1 MAAWGVVRA
10 RGQRWSRVA
19 GRLTVGA
26 GVLAACTSG
35 PSGSVTTATSVAAV
49 AESTTTAST
58 STTTTILSTT
68 TTSTLPHPTT
78 TGPEPAIGSA
88 GGPEWS
94 LLAAGDVLMD
104 DTEPAGVD
112 PFAAVQPAL
121 ASGALAVVNAEM
133 AIADIGAPEAKTY
146 TFRAPPAAADRMAAA
161 GVDVA
166 NLANNHS
173 LDFGVDAMLA
183 TIGHL
188 RAAGVATVGAGH
200 NAGEAFAPV
209 VATVGGV
216 RVAVLGAS
224 RVYPRREWAAGE
236 GPGLASAYN
245 ERQLLA
251 SIRAAK
257 TNADVVVVAVHWGVE
272 GSPCPDKDQERLG
285 AAMLDAGA
293 SVVLGSHP
301 HVLQPILADSRGV
314 LAYSLGNFVFHRRR
328 GTSGESGVL
337 EVRFAGAQVVGH
349 QFHPH
354 VLDQGPPRPAGP
366 EAAARIAAATTNPC
380 LPPPPTTTTAVV
392 PAPVP

>member
-1 MAAWGVVRA
+1 M
-10 RGQRWSRVA
+10 
-19 GRLTVGA
+19 GA
-26 GVLAACTSG
+26 GLLAACTSG
-35 PSGSVTTATSVAAV
+35 PSESLTARTSIAAV
-49 AESTTTAST
+49 AEPTTTAST
-58 STTTTILSTT
+58 STTTTIATT
-68 TTSTLPHPTT
+68 TTSTLPRPTT
-78 TGPEPAIGSA
+78 TVPEPTINSA
-88 GGPEWS
+88 GGPSWS
-94 LLAAGDVLMD
+94 LLAVGDVLMD
-104 DTEPAGVD
+104 DTESAGVD
-112 PFAAVQPAL
+112 PFAAVQPPL
-121 ASGALAVVNAEM
+121 ASGGLAVVNAEM
-133 AIADIGAPEAKTY
+133 AIADIGVPEPKEF
-146 TFRAPPAAADRMAAA
+146 TFRALPSAAARMAAA
-161 GVDVA
+161 GIDVA
-166 NLANNHS
+166 NLGNNHS

-209 VATVGGV
+209 VATVGEV

-251 SIRAAK
+251 AIRAARA
-257 TNADVVVVAVHWGVE
+257 NADVVVVAVHWGVE

-285 AAMLDAGA
+285 AAMLEAGA

-366 EAAARIAAATTNPC
+366 EAAARIAVAIANPC
-380 LPPPPTTTTAVV
+380 LPPPPTTTTAPPVV
-392 PAPVP
+392 APAP